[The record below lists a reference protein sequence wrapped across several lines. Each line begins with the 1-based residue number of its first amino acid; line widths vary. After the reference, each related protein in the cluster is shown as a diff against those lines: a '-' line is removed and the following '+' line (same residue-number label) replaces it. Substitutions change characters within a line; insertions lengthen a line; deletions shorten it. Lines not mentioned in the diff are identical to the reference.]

1 MLQGVDINQVK
12 QYNTSLKQY
21 RDKAANINAQ
31 IEFTQKELNTICGE
45 LSAELGIEVNE
56 SNIEQIY
63 AEQVEKINATLKSG
77 NTVLAK
83 IAEEEEKIA
92 TGQVTQPVQQVDPV
106 QPVQQPIQPVQQP
119 VQPVAPVAQSQPVAP
134 VTPVAPQNIIQPTV
148 GGQSLLS
155 ADAVAGSVFG
165 NGQATSDMQALNNA
179 GKLFKLGG

>member
-92 TGQVTQPVQQVDPV
+92 TGQVTQPVQ
-106 QPVQQPIQPVQQP
+106 
-119 VQPVAPVAQSQPVAP
+119 PVAPVAQSQPV
-134 VTPVAPQNIIQPTV
+134 TPQNIIQPTV
-148 GGQSLLS
+148 GGQTLLS

>member
-92 TGQVTQPVQQVDPV
+92 TGQVTQPVQQVAPV
-106 QPVQQPIQPVQQP
+106 QPVAPVQQPVQP
-119 VQPVAPVAQSQPVAP
+119 VQPVAPVAQSQPV
-134 VTPVAPQNIIQPTV
+134 TPQNIIQPTV
-148 GGQSLLS
+148 GGQTLLS